1 MATLQNASPEE
12 LAIENSLLHATPLF
26 PDFFSQ
32 ALRKDIGGLLDQLS
46 KDAAQATDLTA
57 LALGAKARSMLAAP
71 VSSDNTASLL
81 LYMREAN
88 RALLGLNPG
97 WQDSKKHL
105 RAEELIAKGYEYAEG
120 PINKTAGQAGV
131 DSATPAKAQ
140 DSSAKP
146 DNLGALNTEDVPE
159 IVKERYLRNPANPGL
174 FFFRD
179 RKNDLAFSDT
189 GIKLITKHDDPVV
202 ADSMV
207 AMAIGRGWG
216 SIRVS
221 GSDEFKKEVWL
232 QAQLAGLLTIG
243 YIPSDADYAR
253 LDAAKKY
260 QAEKARKD
268 VEKIAKADSKNQRNE
283 RSAKTANQ
291 SDNPPNRDASEQ
303 AFSPAGERLLAHG
316 AAPYEFDKR
325 DGAKKS
331 YFIKTEG
338 QDGKERIY
346 WGVGLQDA
354 LIHSGVN
361 INDQIS
367 LKKLGKEQVVTD
379 KPIWDESGKLL
390 GHEPITTER
399 NAWEIKLANLGQ
411 PTHSVDGGAGQV
423 DSTAATETQSVA
435 PTLSPQ
441 SLSINASTLWAHKA
455 KAFLNGD
462 PKQVLGA
469 FPELGKTLLA
479 FKAAQSYFEKT
490 VPNEEK
496 RGEILTEIKQG
507 LYARILSGNIP
518 QIQIID
524 ERKIGVLVDH
534 GKTGGNSYFISYKDL
549 FGKVQTL
556 EDPGLEGAIK
566 KTPLAIGQPIELSK
580 NTIGK
585 SIPAS
590 NKKGDLL
597 DIAQATG
604 STWEIK
610 GGDVAIY
617 SQAISFGAVAKA
629 KGANSKT
636 VNLIVRAALIKGHK
650 LAKNGVAIPMPTVFD
665 PKAPAK
671 PMVQTLNPEKTQ
683 KKPKIDRSQSI
694 GR

>member
-1 MATLQNASPEE
+1 MATLQNASPED
-12 LAIENSLLHATPLF
+12 LAIENSLLHASPLF

-71 VSSDNTASLL
+71 ISSDNTASLL

-88 RALLGLNPG
+88 RALLSLNPG

-120 PINKTAGQAGV
+120 PVNKPAGQPNV
-131 DSATPAKAQ
+131 DGSMQSKSRDDTT
-140 DSSAKP
+140 KP
-146 DNLGALNTEDVPE
+146 ENLSPLNPEDVPE

-179 RKNDLAFSDT
+179 RKNDLAFSDS
-189 GIKLITKHDDPVV
+189 GIKLTTKHDDPVV

-207 AMAIGRGWG
+207 AMAISRGWG

-221 GSDEFKKEVWL
+221 GSDDFKKEVWL

-243 YIPSDADYAR
+243 HIPSDADYAR

-268 VEKIAKADSKNQRNE
+268 VERIAKADSKNQRNE
-283 RSAKTANQ
+283 RIAKTANQ
-291 SDNPPNRDASEQ
+291 SDIPSNRDASEQ
-303 AFSPAGERLLAHG
+303 PLSPAGERLVAHG

-367 LKKLGKEQVVTD
+367 LKRLGKEQVVTD

-423 DSTAATETQSVA
+423 DSIATETPSIG
-435 PTLSPQ
+435 PTQSPQ
-441 SLSINASTLWAHKA
+441 SLSANSNALWAHKA

-518 QIQIID
+518 QVQIID
-524 ERKIGVLVDH
+524 ERKIGVLVGH
-534 GKTGGNSYFISYKDL
+534 GKTEDHSYFISYKDL

-556 EDPGLEGAIK
+556 KDPGLEGAIK

-580 NTIGK
+580 NAASK
-585 SIPAS
+585 SIPIS
-590 NKKGDLL
+590 NQRSDLL
-597 DIAQATG
+597 DIGQGAG
-604 STWEIK
+604 SAWEIK

>member
-1 MATLQNASPEE
+1 MATLQNASPED
-12 LAIENSLLHATPLF
+12 LAIDNSLLHANPLF

-71 VSSDNTASLL
+71 ISSDNTASLL

-88 RALLGLNPG
+88 RALLSLNPG
-97 WQDSKKHL
+97 WQDSKKHF

-120 PINKTAGQAGV
+120 PVNKTAGQSNV
-131 DSATPAKAQ
+131 DGSMASKSQ
-140 DSSAKP
+140 DDNTKP
-146 DNLGALNTEDVPE
+146 VNLSPLNPEDVPE

-189 GIKLITKHDDPVV
+189 GIKLTTKHDDPVV

-268 VEKIAKADSKNQRNE
+268 VEKIAKADSKNERNG
-283 RSAKTANQ
+283 RSTKTANQ
-291 SDNPPNRDASEQ
+291 SDNPSNRDTSEQ
-303 AFSPAGERLLAHG
+303 SLSPAGERLVAHG

-354 LIHSGVN
+354 LNHSRVK

-367 LKKLGKEQVVTD
+367 LKRLGKEQVVTD

-390 GHEPITTER
+390 GHEPIATER

-411 PTHSVDGGAGQV
+411 PTHSVDSGAGQV
-423 DSTAATETQSVA
+423 DSIAAETPGIASTESVK
-435 PTLSPQ
+435 PLSE
-441 SLSINASTLWAHKA
+441 NASTLWAHKA

-518 QIQIID
+518 QVQIID

-534 GKTGGNSYFISYKDL
+534 GKTGDNSYFISYKDL

-556 EDPGLEGAIK
+556 KDPGLEGGIK

-580 NTIGK
+580 NAISK
-585 SIPAS
+585 SIPLS
-590 NKKGDLL
+590 NQKADLL
-597 DIAQATG
+597 DIAQGTDSA
-604 STWEIK
+604 WEIK

-629 KGANSKT
+629 KGANSQA

-665 PKAPAK
+665 PNAPAK

>member
-1 MATLQNASPEE
+1 MTTLQNASPED
-12 LAIENSLLHATPLF
+12 LAIENSLLHANPLF

-71 VSSDNTASLL
+71 ISSDNTASLL

-88 RALLGLNPG
+88 RALLSLNPG

-120 PINKTAGQAGV
+120 PVNKTAGQSSV
-131 DSATPAKAQ
+131 DGSMASKSQ
-140 DSSAKP
+140 DDNTKP
-146 DNLGALNTEDVPE
+146 VNLSPLNPEDVPE

-189 GIKLITKHDDPVV
+189 GIKLTTKHDDPVV

-268 VEKIAKADSKNQRNE
+268 VEKIAKADSKHERNG
-283 RSAKTANQ
+283 RSTKTANQ
-291 SDNPPNRDASEQ
+291 SDNLSNRDTSEQ
-303 AFSPAGERLLAHG
+303 SLSPAGERLVAHG

-354 LIHSGVN
+354 LIHSGVK

-367 LKKLGKEQVVTD
+367 LKRLGKEQVVTD

-390 GHEPITTER
+390 GHEQITTER
-399 NAWEIKLANLGQ
+399 NAWEIKLANVGQ
-411 PTHSVDGGAGQV
+411 PSYSVDSGAGQA
-423 DSTAATETQSVA
+423 DSIAAETPGIASTESVK
-435 PTLSPQ
+435 PL
-441 SLSINASTLWAHKA
+441 LENASSLWAHKA

-518 QIQIID
+518 QVQIID
-524 ERKIGVLVDH
+524 ERKIGVLVGH
-534 GKTGGNSYFISYKDL
+534 GKTGDNSYFISYKDL

-556 EDPGLEGAIK
+556 KDPGLEGAIK

-580 NTIGK
+580 NAISK
-585 SIPAS
+585 SIPVS
-590 NKKGDLL
+590 NQKADLL
-597 DIAQATG
+597 DIAQGTG
-604 STWEIK
+604 SAWEIK

-636 VNLIVRAALIKGHK
+636 VDLIVRAALIKGHK

-665 PKAPAK
+665 PNAPAK

>member
-1 MATLQNASPEE
+1 MATLQNASSEDLE
-12 LAIENSLLHATPLF
+12 IENSLLHATPLF

-32 ALRKDIGGLLDQLS
+32 ALRKGIGGLLDQLS
-46 KDAAQATDLTA
+46 KDAAQAKDLTA
-57 LALGAKARSMLAAP
+57 LALGLKARSMLASP
-71 VSSDNTASLL
+71 ISSDNTASLL

-88 RALLGLNPG
+88 RALLGLNPS

-105 RAEELIAKGYEYAEG
+105 RAQELIVKGEEYAQG
-120 PINKTAGQAGV
+120 PANKTAGQPSVEGG
-131 DSATPAKAQ
+131 TPSKAQ
-140 DSSAKP
+140 DNNAKP
-146 DNLGALNTEDVPE
+146 NNLSPPNPEDVPE
-159 IVKERYLRNPANPGL
+159 IIKERYLRNPANPGL

-189 GIKLITKHDDPVV
+189 GVKLTTKHDDPVV

-207 AMAIGRGWG
+207 AMAISRGWG
-216 SIRVS
+216 SIRVG

-232 QAQLAGLLTIG
+232 QAQMSGLLTIG

-268 VEKIAKADSKNQRNE
+268 VEGLAKTNTKSQRNE
-283 RSAKTANQ
+283 SGAKTT
-291 SDNPPNRDASEQ
+291 NRDANEQ
-303 AFSPAGERLLAHG
+303 ALTPAGERLVAHG
-316 AAPYEFDKR
+316 SAPYEFDKR

-338 QDGKERIY
+338 QDGKERVY

-354 LIHSGVN
+354 LVHSGVK

-367 LKKLGKEQVVTD
+367 LKRLGKEKVVTD
-379 KPIWDESGKLL
+379 KPIWDESGKLI

-411 PTHSVDGGAGQV
+411 PTPFLDSGAGQV
-423 DSTAATETQSVA
+423 DSIATETPSLA
-435 PTLSPQ
+435 PTPTPQ
-441 SLSINASTLWAHKA
+441 SLPANESSLWAHKA

-518 QIQIID
+518 QVQIID
-524 ERKIGVLVDH
+524 ERKIGVLVGH
-534 GKTGGNSYFISYKDL
+534 GKTEDNSYFISYKDL

-556 EDPGLEGAIK
+556 KDPGLEGAIK

-580 NTIGK
+580 NAISK
-585 SIPAS
+585 SIPIS
-590 NKKGDLL
+590 NQKADLL
-597 DIAQATG
+597 DIAQGTG
-604 STWEIK
+604 SAWEIK

-629 KGANSKT
+629 KGANSKA
-636 VNLIVRAALIKGHK
+636 VDLIVKAALMKGHK

-671 PMVQTLNPEKTQ
+671 PMVPTLNPEKTQ

>member
-1 MATLQNASPEE
+1 MTTLQNASPED
-12 LAIENSLLHATPLF
+12 LAIENSLLHANPLF

-71 VSSDNTASLL
+71 ISSDNTASLL

-88 RALLGLNPG
+88 RALLSLNPG

-120 PINKTAGQAGV
+120 PVNKTAGQSSV
-131 DSATPAKAQ
+131 DGSMASKSQ
-140 DSSAKP
+140 DDNTKP
-146 DNLGALNTEDVPE
+146 VNLSPLNPEDVPE

-189 GIKLITKHDDPVV
+189 GIKLTTKHDDPVV

-268 VEKIAKADSKNQRNE
+268 VEKIAKADSKHERNG
-283 RSAKTANQ
+283 RSTKTANK
-291 SDNPPNRDASEQ
+291 SDNLSNRDTSEQ
-303 AFSPAGERLLAHG
+303 SLSPAGERLVAHG

-354 LIHSGVN
+354 LIHSGVK

-367 LKKLGKEQVVTD
+367 LKRLGKEQVVTD

-399 NAWEIKLANLGQ
+399 NAWEIILANVGQ
-411 PTHSVDGGAGQV
+411 PSYSVDSGAGQA
-423 DSTAATETQSVA
+423 DSIAAETPGIASTESVK
-435 PTLSPQ
+435 PL
-441 SLSINASTLWAHKA
+441 LENASSLWAHKA

-518 QIQIID
+518 QVQIID
-524 ERKIGVLVDH
+524 ERKIGVLVGH
-534 GKTGGNSYFISYKDL
+534 GKTGDNSYFISYKDL

-556 EDPGLEGAIK
+556 KDPGLEGAIK

-580 NTIGK
+580 NAISK
-585 SIPAS
+585 SIPIS
-590 NKKGDLL
+590 NQKADLL
-597 DIAQATG
+597 DIAQGTG
-604 STWEIK
+604 SAWEIK

-636 VNLIVRAALIKGHK
+636 VDLIVRAALIKGHK

-665 PKAPAK
+665 PNAPAK

>member
-1 MATLQNASPEE
+1 MATLQNASPEG
-12 LAIENSLLHATPLF
+12 LVIENSLLHANPLF

-71 VSSDNTASLL
+71 ISSDNTASLL

-88 RALLGLNPG
+88 RALLSLNPG

-105 RAEELIAKGYEYAEG
+105 RAQELIAKGYEYAEG
-120 PINKTAGQAGV
+120 PVNKTAGQSNV
-131 DSATPAKAQ
+131 DGSMASKSQNDNT
-140 DSSAKP
+140 KP
-146 DNLGALNTEDVPE
+146 VNLSPLNPEDVPE

-179 RKNDLAFSDT
+179 RKNNLAFSDT
-189 GIKLITKHDDPVV
+189 GIKLTTKHDDPVV

-268 VEKIAKADSKNQRNE
+268 VEKIAKADSKNERNG
-283 RSAKTANQ
+283 RSTKTANQ
-291 SDNPPNRDASEQ
+291 SDNPSNRDTSEQ
-303 AFSPAGERLLAHG
+303 SLSPAGERLVAHG

-354 LIHSGVN
+354 LIHSGVK
-361 INDQIS
+361 INDQLS
-367 LKKLGKEQVVTD
+367 LKRLGKEQVVTD

-411 PTHSVDGGAGQV
+411 PTHSVDSGAGQV
-423 DSTAATETQSVA
+423 DSIATESPSIGPTQ
-435 PTLSPQ
+435 SPQ
-441 SLSINASTLWAHKA
+441 SLPANSNTLWAHKA

-496 RGEILTEIKQG
+496 RSEILTEIKQG

-518 QIQIID
+518 QVQIID

-534 GKTGGNSYFISYKDL
+534 GKTGDNSYFISYKDL

-556 EDPGLEGAIK
+556 KDPGLEGAIK

-580 NTIGK
+580 NAISK
-585 SIPAS
+585 SIPVS
-590 NKKGDLL
+590 NQKADLL
-597 DIAQATG
+597 DIAQGTG
-604 STWEIK
+604 SAWEIK

-636 VNLIVRAALIKGHK
+636 VDLIVRAALIKGHK

-665 PKAPAK
+665 PNAPAK